1 MKATA
6 RLVADFEALEASA
19 GIEPGKVPFYKPP
32 GSGGDPAQWSGSNS
46 ITSFLCT
53 DLACD
58 PCKSGRAS
66 LDGMVLKHGDY
77 RPEGVG
83 MLSNGEELLQVRS
96 FLTYALTEG
105 RRGTP
110 HR

>member
-1 MKATA
+1 MSE
-6 RLVADFEALEASA
+6 RVY
-19 GIEPGKVPFYKPP
+19 KVMIRFVVPE
-32 GSGGDPAQWSGSNS
+32 GGDPAQWSGSAS

-53 DLACD
+53 DLAFETY
-58 PCKSGRAS
+58 KAGRAQ
-66 LDGMVLKHGDY
+66 LDEMALSHAGY

-83 MLSNGEELLQVRS
+83 MLSNGEALLQARR
-96 FLTYALTEG
+96 FLNYALTKG